1 MRNEGVSV
9 RACEFCRGEIQE
21 YARSRNRVWIGCR
34 RCLRSWREDLDA
46 ATAAPHE
53 HGPKPHIASFFLES
67 TVGRYLF
74 ATIATGAALAIR
86 LAAEP
91 LIGTASPFL
100 FFTPAVMVAA
110 WFGGLGPGI
119 LAAVAGAACG
129 DYFFLWTVGET
140 TFEQGDRV
148 ATFALVSG
156 LIITLT
162 TVVNANRRRLN
173 DALWREQQARA
184 EAEAAN
190 QAKDDF
196 LSLVS
201 HELQTPVSAIV
212 GWASAIRKRQL
223 RGQPL
228 AAALNAIERNA
239 HVQSRLVQDI
249 LDRARIMNGQLRLE
263 PQIVSVS
270 EIVRA
275 AVEEMRPVFDHRHVQ
290 LTTAIEDTPFR
301 MSADPVRLQQVF
313 TNLLSN
319 AAKFTQPG
327 GHVRVD
333 ASTTASTSTITIADD
348 GDGISAEFLPRV
360 FEAFRRDPHTSTA
373 SSPGLGLGLSIARHF
388 VERHNG
394 MIRATSG
401 GPGMGATFTV
411 VLPRQI
417 PQAAVDDRPQD
428 AGAGALHAL
437 SVLLVEDDDDAR
449 LLLTETLEYYGA
461 HVLPTASAAEARHV
475 LGQQHADVLLSDLRM
490 PEEDGSALIHE
501 LRLRGDPE
509 IAAIPA
515 AAITASRLTE
525 DRHHA
530 IAAGYQVQLQ
540 KPVDPDALVS
550 AILTLANMLR
560 KRPDRLH

>member
-1 MRNEGVSV
+1 MSRS
-9 RACEFCRGEIQE
+9 CEFCGGEIQE

-46 ATAAPHE
+46 AAAPPHE
-53 HGPKPHIASFFLES
+53 HAPKPHIASIILES
-67 TVGRYLF
+67 SVGRYVVAAV
-74 ATIATGAALAIR
+74 ATAAALAIR

-91 LIGTASPFL
+91 LIGSASPFL

-110 WFGGLGPGI
+110 WFGGIGPAI
-119 LAAVAGAACG
+119 FATVAGAAFG
-129 DYFFLWTVGET
+129 DYFFLRTLGET
-140 TFEQGDRV
+140 TLEQSDRI
-148 ATFALVSG
+148 AMFGLVSA

-162 TVVNANRRRLN
+162 TVVKTHRRRLN
-173 DALWREQQARA
+173 DALWREQKARA
-184 EAEAAN
+184 QAEAAT

-196 LSLVS
+196 LSVVS
-201 HELQTPVSAIV
+201 HELQTPVSVIV

-223 RGQPL
+223 RGE
-228 AAALNAIERNA
+228 ALTVALDAIERNA

-249 LDRARIMNGQLRLE
+249 LDRARIVNGHLRME

-275 AVEEMRPVFDHRHVQ
+275 AVEEMRPVFDHRHIQ

-327 GHVRVD
+327 GHVRIE
-333 ASTTASTSTITIADD
+333 ASSTASTSTVTIRDD
-348 GDGISAEFLPRV
+348 GVGISAEFLPHV
-360 FEAFRRDPHTSTA
+360 FEGFRQDPHTSTA

-388 VERHNG
+388 VERHHG
-394 MIRATSG
+394 MIWANSG
-401 GPGMGATFTV
+401 GPGTGATFTV
-411 VLPRQI
+411 VLPQQI
-417 PQAAVDDRPQD
+417 QQVAVEDRRPQE

-449 LLLTETLEYYGA
+449 QLLTETLEYYGA
-461 HVLPTASAAEARHV
+461 HVLPAASAAEAKRM
-475 LGQQHADVLLSDLRM
+475 LEQEHADVLLSDLRM
-490 PEEDGSALIHE
+490 PEEDGFALIHE
-501 LRLRGDPE
+501 LRSRPDPE
-509 IAAIPA
+509 IADMPA

-540 KPVDPDALVS
+540 KPVDPDELVS

-560 KRPDRLH
+560 NRPDRLH